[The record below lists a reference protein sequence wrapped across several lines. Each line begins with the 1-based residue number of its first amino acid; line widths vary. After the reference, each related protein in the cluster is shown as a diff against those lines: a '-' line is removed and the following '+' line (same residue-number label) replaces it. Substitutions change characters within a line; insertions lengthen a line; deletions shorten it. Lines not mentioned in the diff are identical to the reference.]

1 MALKKL
7 FYFSHLFMS
16 LITNTI
22 QEDFRLEDERN
33 GKKLSIELNNDG
45 SLYRKY
51 QFSFI
56 IC

>member
-33 GKKLSIELNNDG
+33 GKKLSIKLNNDG
-45 SLYRKY
+45 SYIATTI
-51 QFSFI
+51 F
-56 IC
+56 C

>member
-33 GKKLSIELNNDG
+33 GKKLSIPFNNEGFYVDM
-45 SLYRKY
+45 
-51 QFSFI
+51 I
-56 IC
+56 IS